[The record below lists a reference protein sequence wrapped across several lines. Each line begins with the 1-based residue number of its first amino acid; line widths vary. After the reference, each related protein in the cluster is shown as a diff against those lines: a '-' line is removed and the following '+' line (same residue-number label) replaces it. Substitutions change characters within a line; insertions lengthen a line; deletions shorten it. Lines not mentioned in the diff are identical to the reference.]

1 MGVLGRSV
9 DLLEGSKALQRNP
22 DRLDHWSEA
31 NCMRF
36 NKPECW
42 VLHLGHNNPTQRYR
56 LVEEWLESC
65 QEEKDLGVFV
75 NRWPNM
81 S

>member
-1 MGVLGRSV
+1 MGRSV
-9 DLLEGSKALQRNP
+9 DLLESSKALQRNP
-22 DRLDHWSEA
+22 DGLNHWAEA
-31 NCMRF
+31 SHMRF

-42 VLHLGHNNPTQRYR
+42 VLHSGHNIPTKRYR

-65 QEEKDLGVFV
+65 PEEKDLGVFV
-75 NRWPNM
+75 NRCLNM